1 MIIIDRFEGNFAVL
15 ETNEGMINVERNLI
29 SDNVKEGDVLVQNG
43 KNYLVDAAAT
53 KARRADVRKKF
64 NRLRR
69 QKND

>member
-15 ETNEGMINVERNLI
+15 ETDEGMINVERNLI
-29 SDNVKEGDVLVQNG
+29 SDNAKEGDVLVQNG
-43 KNYLVDAAAT
+43 KNYLVAAAET
-53 KARRADVRKKF
+53 EARRADVRKKF

>member
-15 ETNEGMINVERNLI
+15 ETDEGMINVERNLI